1 MTSPCIVQIRGG
13 TVTNRMDPLV
23 VATFAIVIL
32 LEFAVPLGLGWWIAR
47 RFGVSWTI
55 FGYGAL
61 FFIVVQ
67 IFHTPLVLVTQ
78 GPLTLFLLETLQDM
92 TLVVAVLA
100 LYLGLLAGL
109 FEEIGRYL
117 VFRYFFPRRVIPLV
131 RENGLMFGTGWGGI
145 ESMIVGGLVFT
156 TLLSYI
162 ALTSGDTTL
171 LTADPA
177 VQQQAAA
184 LLALTPLDI
193 LPGLFERI
201 MTIILHIAWTLMV
214 LASIVLARPALLV
227 LAILWHA
234 AVDAAVVY
242 LAQTS
247 GILIAEASLFVFA
260 VIGVAYIF
268 WEWKRLGRHQAAA

>member
-1 MTSPCIVQIRGG
+1 
-13 TVTNRMDPLV
+13 MDPFV
-23 VATFAIVIL
+23 VAAFGIVVL
-32 LEFAVPLGLGWWIAR
+32 LEFAIPLGLGWWIAR

-61 FFIVVQ
+61 FFVLVQ
-67 IFHTPLVLVTQ
+67 VFHTPLVLVTQ
-78 GPLTLFLLETLQDM
+78 GPLTLYLLEILQDP
-92 TLVVAVLA
+92 TLVLAVLA
-100 LYLGLLAGL
+100 VYLGLLAGL
-109 FEEIGRYL
+109 FEETGRYL
-117 VFRYFFPRRVIPLV
+117 VFRYLFPRRGISLV
-131 RENGLMFGTGWGGI
+131 RENGLMFGAGWGGI

-162 ALTSGDTTL
+162 ALTSGEMAFL
-171 LTADPA
+171 PADPA
-177 VQQQAAA
+177 VQQQVAA

-201 MTIILHIAWTLMV
+201 MTITLHIAWTMMV

-234 AVDAAVVY
+234 AVDAAVVF
-242 LAQTS
+242 LGQTS

-260 VIGVAYIF
+260 VIGIAYIW
-268 WEWKRLGRHQAAA
+268 WEWKRLGGHQAAA